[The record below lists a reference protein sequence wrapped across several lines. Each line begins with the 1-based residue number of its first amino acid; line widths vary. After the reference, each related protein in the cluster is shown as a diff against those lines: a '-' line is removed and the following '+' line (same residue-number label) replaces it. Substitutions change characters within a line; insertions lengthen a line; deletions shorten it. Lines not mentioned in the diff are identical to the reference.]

1 MAKETPA
8 KEARRGRF
16 WLNVGEI
23 AAVLAVAI
31 AGLNYWDSHREHT
44 QAQKAADAEQK
55 AHTAL
60 VLKGSADANGQSIAL
75 DTLDSNQAIQSQR
88 FVFPTAVLGEAKDV
102 DAAKPRIDLNW
113 ISDGL
118 CHALDREHAKGSG
131 DGRLPVGVVTTYV
144 EDGETRTDQSIYEV
158 GYAYHGRFLLG
169 RRLTLRG
176 LSLSRRSVG
185 DDLQAAVNRQWASAH
200 PASGAAPT

>member
-23 AAVLAVAI
+23 AAVLAVGI
-31 AGLNYWDSHREHT
+31 AGLNYWDSHKEHT
-44 QAQKAADAEQK
+44 QAQKAADAEEK

-60 VLKGSADANGQSIAL
+60 VLKGAADAGGQTVTL
-75 DTLDSNQAIQSQR
+75 DTLDQNQAIQSQR
-88 FVFPTAVLGEAKDV
+88 FVFPTAVLTEPKDV
-102 DAAKPRIDLNW
+102 DAAKPRIELGW

-118 CHALDREHAKGSG
+118 GHALDQEHAKGSG
-131 DGRLPVGVVTTYV
+131 DSRLPVGVITTYV
-144 EDGETRTDQSIYEV
+144 EDGETRTDQSLYEV

-176 LSLSRRSVG
+176 ISLSRRGVG
-185 DDLQAAVNRQWASAH
+185 GDLQAAVNRQWTAAH

>member
-1 MAKETPA
+1 MAKEAPV

-23 AAVLAVAI
+23 TAVAAVVI
-31 AGLNYWDSHREHT
+31 AGLSYWDSHKQHA
-44 QAQKAADAEQK
+44 QADKQADVQTA

-60 VLKGSADANGQSIAL
+60 VLKGAADPDGHKIEL
-75 DTLDSNQAIQSQR
+75 DTLNSNQAIQSQR
-88 FVFPTAVLGEAKDV
+88 FLFPTSVLEGAKEV
-102 DAAKPRIDLNW
+102 SAAKPQIDLGW

-118 CHALDREHAKGSG
+118 GKALDQEHAKGSG
-131 DGRLPVGVVTTYV
+131 EGRLPVGIVTTYV
-144 EDGETRTDQSIYEV
+144 EDGDTRTDNSIYEV

-176 LSLSRRSVG
+176 ISLSRRGVG
-185 DDLQAAVNRQWASAH
+185 QDLQAAVNRQWTAAH
-200 PASGAAPT
+200 SSGAAPT